1 MISFEVILETK
12 FCINTPNDNNTQAN
26 NTTPPTY
33 GINIITFI
41 KIVPINADKYKFIF
55 LKIIS
60 PKTIPDTTG
69 AK

>member
-41 KIVPINADKYKFIF
+41 KIVILI
-55 LKIIS
+55 
-60 PKTIPDTTG
+60 
-69 AK
+69 